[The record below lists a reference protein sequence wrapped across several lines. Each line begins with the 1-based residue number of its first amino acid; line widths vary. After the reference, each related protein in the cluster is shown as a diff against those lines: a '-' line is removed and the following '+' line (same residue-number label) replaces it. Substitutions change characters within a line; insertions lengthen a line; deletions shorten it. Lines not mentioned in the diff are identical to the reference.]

1 MPVTALNLLEY
12 FFLLMFNVGECI
24 FLYFFVSLEFCRP
37 YVCLWFHVCD
47 MGYTGATCSCFH
59 TFHLETVLSVC
70 DVRVSTIDFGC
81 HLEWNC
87 PDANPK
93 TTYTV
98 QTKTRG

>member
-24 FLYFFVSLEFCRP
+24 FFLFLLHSVGTI
-37 YVCLWFHVCD
+37 CLWFHVCD
-47 MGYTGATCSCFH
+47 MGYTGATCSCFRV
-59 TFHLETVLSVC
+59 FHLETVLSVC

-81 HLEWNC
+81 HLEWSC

-98 QTKTRG
+98 QTKTRV